1 MNKTSH
7 LAFVERA
14 EKIHH
19 LVFSSLKNSSL
30 LFFAHI
36 RYQWSGQL
44 ALTTNHVQWYDY
56 LSEKNYDNIKKAFNS
71 VPKKTARYQLWLSAR
86 EDDPMN
92 RLYKELR
99 AIFKLDFG
107 LTISDVTDAHL
118 DCYLLAGPQGKTAV
132 LDEYLNQL
140 VELNDAIAGYQ
151 RHAEQYLQAIGTVAS
166 EDQSIERKDAAMG
179 AGRRTKLSRRELQC
193 ALHCREGRTAK
204 ETAEILNLS
213 RRTVEYY
220 LEKVKIKL
228 DCTSKYQLITKLYEE
243 DLIPPDGGEP
253 ENL

>member
-1 MNKTSH
+1 
-7 LAFVERA
+7 
-14 EKIHH
+14 
-19 LVFSSLKNSSL
+19 
-30 LFFAHI
+30 
-36 RYQWSGQL
+36 
-44 ALTTNHVQWYDY
+44 
-56 LSEKNYDNIKKAFNS
+56 
-71 VPKKTARYQLWLSAR
+71 
-86 EDDPMN
+86 
-92 RLYKELR
+92 
-99 AIFKLDFG
+99 
-107 LTISDVTDAHL
+107 
-118 DCYLLAGPQGKTAV
+118 
-132 LDEYLNQL
+132 
-140 VELNDAIAGYQ
+140 
-151 RHAEQYLQAIGTVAS
+151 
-166 EDQSIERKDAAMG
+166 MG